1 MRMLER
7 EFDLK
12 TSPEAERFYLHNE
25 LHETKH
31 VVTMADVEEAF
42 KDNPI
47 ELTRIKNNKSS
58 VWFLEKIY

>member
-1 MRMLER
+1 MLER
-7 EFDLK
+7 EFELI
-12 TSPEAERFYLHNE
+12 TSPEVERFYLHNE
-25 LHETKH
+25 LLEEKH

>member
-1 MRMLER
+1 ME
-7 EFDLK
+7 E
-12 TSPEAERFYLHNE
+12 
-25 LHETKH
+25 KH
-31 VVTMADVEEAF
+31 VVTMTDVEEAF